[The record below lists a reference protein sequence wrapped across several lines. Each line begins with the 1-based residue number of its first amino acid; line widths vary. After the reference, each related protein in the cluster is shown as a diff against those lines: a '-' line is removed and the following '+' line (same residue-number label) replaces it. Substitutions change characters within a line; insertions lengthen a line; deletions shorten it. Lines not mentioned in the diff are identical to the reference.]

1 MMAEPLIEVV
11 SLRKAFGRHRVLKG
25 IDLAIEA
32 GTSVVMFGPNGAG
45 KTTFLRIL
53 STLSKPTSGTVRVA
67 GVDVKNNPE
76 GIRQYLGLVTHAPL
90 LYTDLSAEENLAFYA
105 RLYGIEAPAK
115 RITELLERVGLLH
128 RRKDLVRTFSRG
140 MVQRMAIARALL
152 HNPPILLLDE
162 PDTGLDP
169 QAAEMMTDFLRE
181 IGGSERTVIMTT
193 HHLERGLE
201 LADRVLILNGG
212 HIVFDQ
218 QADAIT
224 YDELRPTYD
233 EYVGKGVA
241 IG

>member
-1 MMAEPLIEVV
+1 MAEPLIEVV
-11 SLRKAFGRHRVLKG
+11 GLRKAFGRHRVLKG

-32 GTSVVMFGPNGAG
+32 GTSVVLFGPNGAG

-53 STLSKPTSGTVRVA
+53 ATLSKPTSGTVRVA
-67 GVDVKNNPE
+67 GVDIKDNPE

-105 RLYGIEAPAK
+105 RLYGIDAPDQ
-115 RITELLERVGLLH
+115 RIHELLERVGLLH
-128 RRKDLVRTFSRG
+128 RRRDLVRTFSRG

-181 IGGSERTVIMTT
+181 IGGSERTVLMTT

-201 LADRVLILNGG
+201 LADRVMILQGG
-212 HIVFDQ
+212 RIVFDE
-218 QADAIT
+218 QAAALS
-224 YDELRPTYD
+224 YEALRPTYD
-233 EYVGKGVA
+233 KYVGKGVA
-241 IG
+241 VA

>member
-1 MMAEPLIEVV
+1 MAEPLIEVV
-11 SLRKAFGRHRVLKG
+11 GLRKAFGRHRVLKG
-25 IDLAIEA
+25 VDLAIDA
-32 GTSVVMFGPNGAG
+32 GTSVVLFGPNGAG

-53 STLSKPTSGTVRVA
+53 ATLSKPTSGTVRVA
-67 GVDVKNNPE
+67 GVDIKNNPE

-105 RLYGIEAPAK
+105 RLYGIDAPAR
-115 RITELLERVGLLH
+115 RIDELLERVGLLH
-128 RRKDLVRTFSRG
+128 RRHDLVRTFSRG

-181 IGGSERTVIMTT
+181 IGGSERTVLMTT

-201 LADRVLILNGG
+201 LADRVLILQGG
-212 HIVFDQ
+212 RIVFDER
-218 QADAIT
+218 ADALS
-224 YDELRPTYD
+224 YEQLRPTYD
-233 EYVGKGVA
+233 EYVGAGVMVA
-241 IG
+241 

>member
-1 MMAEPLIEVV
+1 MAEPLIEV
-11 SLRKAFGRHRVLKG
+11 SGLRKAFGRHRVLKG

-32 GTSVVMFGPNGAG
+32 GTSVVLFGPNGAG

-53 STLSKPTSGTVRVA
+53 STLSKPSSGTVRVA
-67 GVDVKNNPE
+67 GVDIKQNAE

-90 LYTDLSAEENLAFYA
+90 LYNDLSAQENLIFYA
-105 RLYGIEAPAK
+105 RLYGIKTPEK
-115 RITELLERVGLLH
+115 RIQELLERVGLLH
-128 RRKDLVRTFSRG
+128 RRRDLVRTFSRG

-193 HHLERGLE
+193 HHLERGLD
-201 LADRVLILNGG
+201 LADRVMILQGG
-212 HIVFDQ
+212 RIAFDEA
-218 QADAIT
+218 ADAIS
-224 YDELRPTYD
+224 YSSLRPIYD
-233 EYVGKGVA
+233 RYVGKDVRVA
-241 IG
+241 

>member
-1 MMAEPLIEVV
+1 MAESLIEVV

-25 IDLAIEA
+25 IDLSIEA
-32 GTSVVMFGPNGAG
+32 GTSVVLFGPNGAG

-67 GVDVKNNPE
+67 GVDIKNNPE

-90 LYTDLSAEENLAFYA
+90 LYTDLSAEENLSFYA
-105 RLYGIEAPAK
+105 RLYGIESSEK

-181 IGGSERTVIMTT
+181 IGGSERTVLMTT

-201 LADRVLILNGG
+201 LADRVMILQGG
-212 HIVFDQ
+212 RIVFDE
-218 QADAIT
+218 QAASLT
-224 YDELRPTYD
+224 YETLRPTYD
-233 EYVGKGVA
+233 KYVGKEVA
-241 IG
+241 VA

>member
-1 MMAEPLIEVV
+1 MAAPLVEVIG
-11 SLRKAFGRHRVLKG
+11 LRKAFGRHRVLKG
-25 IDLAIEA
+25 INLSIET
-32 GTSVVMFGPNGAG
+32 GTSVVLFGPNGAG

-53 STLSKPTSGTVRVA
+53 STLSRPTSGTVRVA
-67 GVDVKNNPE
+67 GVDIKNNPE

-90 LYTDLSAEENLAFYA
+90 LYGDLSAQENLSFYA
-105 RLYGIEAPAK
+105 RLYGIDDSEK
-115 RITELLERVGLLH
+115 RIHELLERVGLLH
-128 RRKDLVRTFSRG
+128 RRRDLVRTFSRG

-181 IGGSERTVIMTT
+181 IGGSDRTVLMTT

-201 LADRVLILNGG
+201 LADRVMILQGG
-212 HIVFDQ
+212 RIVFDKPS
-218 QADAIT
+218 DSLS
-224 YDELRPTYD
+224 YEELRPTYD

-241 IG
+241 VA

>member
-1 MMAEPLIEVV
+1 MTEPLIEVV

-32 GTSVVMFGPNGAG
+32 GSSVVMFGPNGAG

-53 STLSKPTSGTVRVA
+53 STLSKPTSGTVRVS
-67 GVDVKNNPE
+67 GVDIKDNPE
-76 GIRQYLGLVTHAPL
+76 GIRQFLGLVTHAPL
-90 LYTDLSAEENLAFYA
+90 LYTDLSAQENLVFYA
-105 RLYGIEAPAK
+105 RLYGIDTPEK
-115 RITELLERVGLLH
+115 RIQELLERVGLLH
-128 RRKDLVRTFSRG
+128 RRYDLVRTFSRG

-201 LADRVLILNGG
+201 LADRVLILHGG
-212 HIVFDQ
+212 TIVFDTP
-218 QADAIT
+218 ADEVS
-224 YDELRPTYD
+224 YDELRPIYD
-233 EYVGKGVA
+233 RYVGKGVTVA
-241 IG
+241 

>member
-1 MMAEPLIEVV
+1 MAGPLIEVV
-11 SLRKAFGRHRVLKG
+11 GLRKAFGRHRVLKG
-25 IDLAIEA
+25 VDLAIDA
-32 GTSVVMFGPNGAG
+32 GESVVLFGPNGAG

-53 STLSKPTSGTVRVA
+53 ATLSKPTSGTVRVA
-67 GVDVKNNPE
+67 GVDIKNNPE

-105 RLYGIEAPAK
+105 RLYGIDAPAR
-115 RITELLERVGLLH
+115 RIDELLERVGLLH
-128 RRKDLVRTFSRG
+128 RRHDLVRTFSRG

-181 IGGSERTVIMTT
+181 IGGSERTVLMTT

-201 LADRVLILNGG
+201 LADRVLILQGG
-212 HIVFDQ
+212 RIVFDEL
-218 QADAIT
+218 ADALS
-224 YDELRPTYD
+224 YEQLRPTYD
-233 EYVGKGVA
+233 EYVGAGVMVA
-241 IG
+241 